1 MYTVYCVKWEILIGG
16 LLLISYAYVF
26 QILVFF
32 HWGWQKR
39 GCGHISIYAFTKK
52 NKVA

>member
-26 QILVFF
+26 QILFF
-32 HWGWQKR
+32 
-39 GCGHISIYAFTKK
+39 SIEAGK
-52 NKVA
+52 NAVVDIYQSMPSLRKIK